1 MRRITKGIVVALS
14 CMTLVGAC
22 ACSSESVNS
31 ESANSVENLTTA
43 STAENNASSQAN
55 EEQVT
60 PELKAFLDS
69 YESFIDEY
77 IVFMQKYTSNP
88 GDIYSMMNDYSD
100 IMLKLTDFEKKVGE
114 YDTNEMSSA
123 DLAYYM
129 EVTSRCSQKLLSV
142 TY

>member
-22 ACSSESVNS
+22 ACSSES
-31 ESANSVENLTTA
+31 ANSVENLTTA
-43 STAENNASSQAN
+43 STAENNASSQAK
-55 EEQVT
+55 EDQVT

-100 IMLKLTDFEKKVGE
+100 MMLKLTDYETKIGE

-123 DLAYYM
+123 DLAYYI

-142 TY
+142 AY